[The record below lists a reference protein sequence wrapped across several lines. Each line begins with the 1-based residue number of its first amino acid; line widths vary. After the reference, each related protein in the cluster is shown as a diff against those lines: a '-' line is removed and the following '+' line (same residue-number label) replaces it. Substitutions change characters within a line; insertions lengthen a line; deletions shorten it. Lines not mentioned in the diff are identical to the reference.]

1 MGNAAPF
8 VVVGVFL
15 AATAIYLFIA
25 LQREEREDEVQ
36 IEITEEVA
44 DVPAQP

>member
-8 VVVGVFL
+8 VVVGAFL
-15 AATAIYLFIA
+15 AGTAIYLYWA
-25 LQREEREDEVQ
+25 LQREERAEEVQ
-36 IEITEEVA
+36 IEVTEEVA